1 MIVERHG
8 GGCFGLDGKERK
20 VSRGLGFFGRTH
32 TLHSNTKG
40 WCGAVRCGAVRW
52 RYAYVQLLA
61 ANQRVKDRYF

>member
-40 WCGAVRCGAVRW
+40 WCGAVRCGAVW
-52 RYAYVQLLA
+52 QLLA
-61 ANQRVKDRYF
+61 ANQPGKDRYF